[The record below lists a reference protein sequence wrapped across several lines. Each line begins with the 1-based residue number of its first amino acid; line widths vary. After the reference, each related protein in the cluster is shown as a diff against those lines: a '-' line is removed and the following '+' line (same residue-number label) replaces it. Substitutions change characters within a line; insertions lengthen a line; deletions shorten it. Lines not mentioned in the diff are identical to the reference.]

1 MEMTP
6 KKKAIYL
13 VTIFGK
19 EYAYNFV
26 NGFIM
31 ELIEIQ
37 KLISDEVELPFK
49 YWYNVKIQISLL

>member
-13 VTIFGK
+13 VRIFGK
-19 EYAYNFV
+19 EYAFNFV
-26 NGFIM
+26 NGLII

-37 KLISDEVELPFK
+37 KLISDEVELPFR
-49 YWYNVKIQISLL
+49 YWHNVKIQISLL